1 MKRVLVRLV
10 CVPPAGCPWWSGD
23 GGLASG
29 CEPRAAGGQRQ
40 PPCSPTLLAPTPAPT
55 PTLARLHV
63 RWVWSR
69 CSGCISVLYYNTPSP
84 GHSSFGGGSPKA
96 AVPVSSASCPLQRPA
111 RYWVDNNGRR
121 KLLISYS
128 SYSFTAEKT
137 GGGSQ
142 RQCAKGPSR
151 DNLKSNCSCT

>member
-69 CSGCISVLYYNTPSP
+69 CSGCISVLHYTPSP
-84 GHSSFGGGSPKA
+84 GHSSFGGGPPGLRFRPPLRQLPFAKA
-96 AVPVSSASCPLQRPA
+96 C
-111 RYWVDNNGRR
+111 YWADNNGRR

-128 SYSFTAEKT
+128 TRSLPRKRA
-137 GGGSQ
+137 GAANVNA
-142 RQCAKGPSR
+142 RR
-151 DNLKSNCSCT
+151 DPAVII